1 MSVQSFGPGHGR
13 SSSLSTLAE
22 TTANSSLS
30 HLPTTLDKLK
40 KVDLYQNLGE
50 YEEALSM
57 LTDSVDKY
65 KPDINLAR
73 GLIRADYK
81 LNNSLDAIAEY
92 DQINSVLQRL
102 DKESERIR
110 EQTGNILRILNEC
123 HHDLDILPSL
133 EQVEFE
139 MNSILSQRQK
149 INSKTLLDYATKL
162 SKFTKIPPTFDRG
175 AIGPNNF
182 VWPGDDALRRGMLA
196 MASLHADELTR
207 IPGESTEEN
216 ILKSGE
222 DKSQAEGIAGASAD
236 IEFGARS
243 PSYADAGSHTYMFS
257 GEGNTH
263 EHKEQKEKEEEDID
277 LDLDLFNPDE
287 L

>member
-1 MSVQSFGPGHGR
+1 MSVQSFGLGHGR

-30 HLPTTLDKLK
+30 HLPTTLDKLR

-65 KPDINLAR
+65 KPDISLAR

-81 LNNSLDAIAEY
+81 LNNSLNAIAEY
-92 DQINSVLQRL
+92 DQINSILQRL
-102 DKESERIR
+102 DKESESIR

-207 IPGESTEEN
+207 IPGESTEER
-216 ILKSGE
+216 ILKTGE
-222 DKSQAEGIAGASAD
+222 DKSQAEGISGTNAD
-236 IEFGARS
+236 IGFGARS